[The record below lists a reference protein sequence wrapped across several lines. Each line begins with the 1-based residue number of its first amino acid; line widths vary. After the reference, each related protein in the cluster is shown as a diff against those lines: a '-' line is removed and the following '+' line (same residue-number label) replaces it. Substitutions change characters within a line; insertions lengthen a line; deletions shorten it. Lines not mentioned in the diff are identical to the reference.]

1 VTMNGRIGTS
11 CSLLLLAAGYCL
23 LSCAKEGMPPG
34 GPEDTTPPEVVAVSP
49 SAGATGISLDSEIQI
64 TFSERMTPDIT
75 EQSVF
80 VSPLTREPFR
90 LRWKGKKLIL
100 SPQEPLD
107 PDRTYVVSV
116 GADAQDLRRNRLGQ
130 TYTLA
135 FSTGSKLDFGTISGQ
150 VWAMQEVG
158 LARQLGA
165 SVWAYLLRQA
175 GSEPDPSVDK
185 PDYVTQTD
193 DLGAFVFKNLSLGSY
208 RLFAVQDL
216 NRNLLWDWENEP
228 IGVTTGDVELN
239 DRRIA
244 VDRADLVLELRDKTN
259 PRLLSCNGINLYMVR
274 LDFDEEINPRSAS
287 APTNYRLRSTRNGE
301 TADIRWAFVPDA
313 DTSQVTLF
321 TEEMVPEQEYDLY
334 LVGVTD
340 LAGNPVDSAADSCRF
355 KASGLP
361 DTVGPEITVVKPAD
375 GETNLPQDAPITV
388 TFNQPVDHERIES
401 SFSLL
406 NPDDVPVPGSGEWP
420 AANVY
425 LFKPKSLLSGNT
437 RFRVSLPARQI
448 LDLAGNLS
456 PLDSVFTSAF
466 TTVNPETLGLV
477 SGSLDLEDGATP
489 FAASLIL
496 WQQAANKVLYRLSL
510 AEPGSFRF
518 DGVLPGKYLLAAYL
532 DSNRDGLFSLG
543 NPRPFLPMEPF
554 VVYPDTIPVRSRWET
569 EVANMVLGRQ
579 PEER

>member
-1 VTMNGRIGTS
+1 
-11 CSLLLLAAGYCL
+11 
-23 LSCAKEGMPPG
+23 MPPG

-49 SAGATGISLDSEIQI
+49 SAGATDVSLDSEIQI

-75 EQSVF
+75 EQSIF
-80 VSPLTREPFR
+80 VSPLAKEPFR
-90 LRWKGKKLIL
+90 FRWKGKKLIL

-135 FSTGSKLDFGTISGQ
+135 FSTGSQLDFGTISGQ

-175 GSEPDPSVDK
+175 GPEPDPSVDK
-185 PDYVTQTD
+185 PYYVTQTD

-244 VDRADLVLELRDKTN
+244 VGRADLVLQLRDKAN
-259 PRLLSCNGINLYMVR
+259 PRLLSCSGINRFMVR
-274 LDFDEEINPRSAS
+274 LDFDEKMNPQSAS
-287 APTNYRLRSTRNGE
+287 DSANYRLRSTRSGE
-301 TADIRWAFVPDA
+301 RANVRWAFFPDA
-313 DTSQVTLF
+313 DTRQITLF
-321 TEEMVPEQEYDLY
+321 TEEMIPEQEYDLY
-334 LVGVTD
+334 PVRVTD
-340 LAGNPVDSAADSCRF
+340 LAGNPVDTAADSCRF

-361 DTVGPEITVVKPAD
+361 DTVGPEITVLKPAD
-375 GETNLPQDAPITV
+375 GETNLSPDTRVTIT
-388 TFNQPVDHERIES
+388 FSQPVDRERIES

-406 NPDDVPVPGSGEWP
+406 NPDNVPVAGSGEWP

-425 LFKPKSLLSGNT
+425 LFKPKSPLSGNT
-437 RFRVSLPARQI
+437 RFRVSLAARQI
-448 LDLAGNLS
+448 RDLAGNFP
-456 PLDSVFTSAF
+456 PLDSVFTSVF
-466 TTVNPETLGLV
+466 TTVNPETLGSV
-477 SGSLDLEDGATP
+477 SGKLNLEDGTITSP
-489 FAASLIL
+489 ASLIL
-496 WQQAANKVLYRLSL
+496 WQLAADKILYRLSL

-569 EVANMVLGRQ
+569 EVANMVLDRQ
-579 PEER
+579 PGER